1 MSTSTST
8 NILKTARIAVLGY
21 GSQGRAHALNL
32 RDSGLDVVVGL
43 RPGGPSWQRAQAEGF
58 AVVEPANAVR
68 GADLVAVLT
77 PDMVQPRLYT
87 EVIAPNIKAGAALLF
102 AHGFNVH
109 FKQITP
115 RADIDVIL
123 VAPKGPGALVRSEY
137 ERGRGVPCI
146 WAVHQDVSGH
156 AEAKTKGYAD
166 GIGGGRAM
174 IIETDFK
181 EETETDLF
189 GEQAVLC
196 GGASELVIKGFETLV
211 EAGYQPEIAY
221 YEVMHEL
228 KLIVDLFYEGGLK
241 RMLEFV
247 SETAQYG
254 DYVSGP
260 RVVDAGTKARMKE
273 VLNDIQDGTFARN
286 WTAEYA
292 AGLPNY
298 KRLKQA
304 DLDHPIEVVGA
315 KLRAQMPWLQSARA
329 GGGDSHPAEE
339 DGLTLFRLLPLLAG
353 GGREGGRPSLRRDQ
367 EQPHPNPSPACRRR
381 EQSTHA
387 SLRAEDGRLHN
398 SQGNPVCECATTEN
412 RTRYASPRARRSAHE
427 RCGRD
432 RAGIRR

>member
-1 MSTSTST
+1 MSSNTTLANS
-8 NILKTARIAVLGY
+8 RIAVLGY

-32 RDSGLDVVVGL
+32 RDSGLDVVIGL
-43 RPGGPSWQRAQAEGF
+43 RPNGPTSLKARADGFTVLDPAE
-58 AVVEPANAVR
+58 AVR

-77 PDMVQPRLYT
+77 PDMVQPALYRDAI
-87 EVIAPNIKAGAALLF
+87 EPNIKSGAALLF

-109 FKQITP
+109 FKQINP
-115 RADIDVIL
+115 RSDVDVIL
-123 VAPKGPGALVRSEY
+123 VAPKGPGALVRTEY

-146 WAVHQDVSGH
+146 WAVHQDASGQ
-156 AEAKTKGYAD
+156 AEARTKAYAD

-174 IIETDFK
+174 IIKTDFK

-228 KLIVDLFYEGGLK
+228 KLIVDLFYEGGLSK
-241 RMLEFV
+241 MLQFV

-260 RVVDAGTKARMKE
+260 RVVDAGVKARMKE
-273 VLNDIQDGTFARN
+273 VLTDIQDGTFARN

-298 KRLKQA
+298 KKFKQA
-304 DLDHPIEVVGA
+304 DLEHPIEQVGA
-315 KLRAQMPWLQSARA
+315 KLRAQMPWLQPTSAAVSATPLKKA
-329 GGGDSHPAEE
+329 G
-339 DGLTLFRLLPLLAG
+339 
-353 GGREGGRPSLRRDQ
+353 
-367 EQPHPNPSPACRRR
+367 
-381 EQSTHA
+381 
-387 SLRAEDGRLHN
+387 
-398 SQGNPVCECATTEN
+398 
-412 RTRYASPRARRSAHE
+412 
-427 RCGRD
+427 
-432 RAGIRR
+432 